1 NDYHQRVPFYDAH
14 SQKAYAIEA
23 DVFASEDGGV
33 LVGHDLKELHPSR
46 NLETLYIQPIVDVFA
61 SNDGRAWVASEDRF
75 VLLIDLKTPA
85 ATTLQQVVKLIAKH
99 RDVFDETLNPYA
111 VSVVISGDMP
121 DPRDFAAFPS
131 FISFDGRLGID

>member
-1 NDYHQRVPFYDAH
+1 
-14 SQKAYAIEA
+14 
-23 DVFASEDGGV
+23 
-33 LVGHDLKELHPSR
+33 
-46 NLETLYIQPIVDVFA
+46 
-61 SNDGRAWVASEDRF
+61 RF

-131 FISFDGRLGID
+131 FISFDGRLGIDYTADQLKRIAFVSAPFSNYSHWNGKDRLTDKDSLQVGDAIDKV